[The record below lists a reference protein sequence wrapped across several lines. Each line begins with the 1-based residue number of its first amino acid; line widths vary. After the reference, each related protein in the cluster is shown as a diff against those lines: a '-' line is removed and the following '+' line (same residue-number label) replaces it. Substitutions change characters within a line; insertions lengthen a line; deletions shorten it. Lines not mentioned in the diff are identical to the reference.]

1 MEAQGTLTVAH
12 LDAAAGAGASGDRN
26 EAVAV
31 VAEGKKG
38 AGGATQSHSEEQP
51 AGLPTPTSNVQDGGI
66 IGGDDEPVAVVT
78 WAQEGVAEK
87 GAVNEK
93 VGSLG
98 GDGEHCCSRCCCWG

>member
-1 MEAQGTLTVAH
+1 MEAHGTLTVTH
-12 LDAAAGAGASGDRN
+12 PDAAAGAGASGDRS

-38 AGGATQSHSEEQP
+38 VGEATQSHSEQP
-51 AGLPTPTSNVQDGGI
+51 AELPTPTSNVQNGGA
-66 IGGDDEPVAVVT
+66 IGSDDEPVAVVT
-78 WAQEGVAEK
+78 WAQEGVAGK
-87 GAVNEK
+87 DAVNEK